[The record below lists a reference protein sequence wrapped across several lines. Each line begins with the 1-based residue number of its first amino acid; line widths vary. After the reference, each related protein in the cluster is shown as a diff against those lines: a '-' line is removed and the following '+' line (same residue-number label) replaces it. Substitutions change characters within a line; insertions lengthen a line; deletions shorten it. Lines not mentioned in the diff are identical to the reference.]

1 MLDASTYSK
10 TFRSISMNIYTPI
23 IPTRLYIKQHSITKK
38 KYFGKTTSP
47 NHIKYL
53 GSGVYWNAHI
63 NKHGRQLVETIWF
76 SDLYYDT
83 SIVDHALHF
92 STENDIVESKDWANQ
107 KPENGLDGGA
117 MSKDSA
123 AKVSTSWVNKSET
136 ERQVI
141 ISKRISTRTAKS
153 EEELLTSNM
162 LMKLSIAF
170 RTPEQEQTRK
180 LKEKITKDSKPIEEK
195 QVSLQKQVDSY
206 NSRSPEQK
214 LETKIKK
221 QNKRDI
227 KSPQELE
234 EIELKKKETR
244 KKNGTGGKIPF
255 LSMIHNKK
263 SYDKGNL
270 SKYYPELKQFY

>member
-1 MLDASTYSK
+1 
-10 TFRSISMNIYTPI
+10 MNIYTSI

-38 KYFGKTTSP
+38 KYFGKTTRDPYKYNGSGEYWSK
-47 NHIKYL
+47 HIK
-53 GSGVYWNAHI
+53 
-63 NKHGRQLVETIWF
+63 KHGKRFVETIWI

-83 SIVDHALHF
+83 SISDYALHF
-92 STENDIVESKDWANQ
+92 SVENDIVNSKEWANQ

-123 AKVSTSWVNKSET
+123 AKLSTSWANKLEA
-136 ERQVI
+136 EKHII
-141 ISKRISTRTAKS
+141 ISKRISTRNAKS
-153 EEELLTSNM
+153 EEELLASNM
-162 LMKLSIAF
+162 LMKLSIAS

-180 LKEKITKDSKPIEEK
+180 LKEKITKDSKSIEEK
-195 QVSLQKQVDSY
+195 QASLQKQVDSY
-206 NSRSPEQK
+206 NSRTIEQK

-221 QNKRDI
+221 QHKRDN
-227 KSPQELE
+227 KSSQELK

-263 SYDKGNL
+263 TYDKGNL
-270 SKYYPELKQFY
+270 SKWYPEFKQFY